1 MYTYSF
7 RKSIPVNVS
16 DNGNVGDF
24 LNKSGTRFN
33 GLASIIQKGLS
44 CFILLL
50 CIATKLSAVSV
61 TFKVDM
67 SQQVISPDGVHLA
80 GSFQGWDPS
89 TTLMT
94 DIGGGIF
101 CVVLDLPPGTYQFKF
116 INGNS
121 WGTDESVPPAC
132 GVDDGSGIFN
142 RQIIVSSG
150 PLVMPELCFASCSI
164 CPPPGYV
171 TNGNASYLGGD
182 CYQVTPNAPWQ
193 NSTMW
198 NNTQIDLT
206 QDFSMQFT
214 LNLGP
219 DDGGADGLVFV
230 LQRIGTTAIGAS
242 GGGMGYSSFGTSV
255 GIEFDTFYNPEYND
269 PVFDHVAIEVNGDVD
284 HLSSNQLAGPVQM
297 SPFSANTED
306 GTDHVVQIVWDA
318 TSFSLSVYFDCQLII
333 SATNDLITN
342 IFSGQNLVYWGFTGA
357 TGAYY
362 NPQTFCIQPNALVT
376 QDISI
381 CPGSSAQLNAGAS
394 STSVYNWTPAT
405 DLNDPSVA
413 DPLATP
419 ASTTTY
425 TVQTTDLCGAVT
437 TRVVNVIVM
446 ENNPACALLPV
457 SLISFDVQA
466 VDNNIQFQW
475 RTLSEWQNSHFTI
488 EETFDNITF
497 HEKVVE
503 PGSGNSGF
511 PLSYYAFATRSGR
524 DAYYRLRQT
533 DWNGISEVISNLEF
547 VPALISSRV
556 MINYN
561 PVSKVLKLN
570 VTNGESIGSIEVIA
584 SSGKLVAIER
594 AVDSDSSTYDF
605 HIDLKAGLYVV
616 LWRDAM
622 GALSGSGK
630 FVVLN

>member
-1 MYTYSF
+1 MYTYYF
-7 RKSIPVNVS
+7 KSRLLNCVS
-16 DNGNVGDF
+16 DFGNTSSFLRLCQLGSKILKSRALIQSSFLFVFLVGV
-24 LNKSGTRFN
+24 L
-33 GLASIIQKGLS
+33 Q
-44 CFILLL
+44 
-50 CIATKLSAVSV
+50 LSAVSV

-116 INGNS
+116 VNGNA
-121 WGTDESVPPAC
+121 WGTDEIVPTAC
-132 GVDDGSGIFN
+132 GVDDGMGIFN
-142 RQIIVSSG
+142 RQIIVSAT
-150 PLVMPELCFASCSI
+150 PIVLPELCFASCTI

-198 NNTQIDLT
+198 NNTQIDLL

-219 DDGGADGLVFV
+219 DDAGADGVVFV

-242 GGGMGYSSFGTSV
+242 GGGMGYSSFGSSV

-269 PVFDHVAIEVNGDVD
+269 PTYDHVAIEVNGDVD
-284 HLSSNQLAGPVQM
+284 HLSANQLATPVQM
-297 SPFSANTED
+297 SPFNINTED

-318 TSFSLSVYFDCQLII
+318 STFTMSVYFDCQLII
-333 SATNDLITN
+333 SATHDIVTN

-357 TGAYY
+357 TGAFY

-376 QDISI
+376 EDMSI

-394 STSVYNWTPAT
+394 LSSTYDWTPT
-405 DLNDPSVA
+405 NDLDDPTIA
-413 DPLATP
+413 NPLATP
-419 ASTTTY
+419 SASTSY
-425 TVQTTDLCGAVT
+425 SVETTDLCGAVT
-437 TRVVNVIVM
+437 TRIINVIVM

-457 SLISFDVQA
+457 SLISFDAKESENEILVT
-466 VDNNIQFQW
+466 W
-475 RTLSEWQNSHFTI
+475 RTLNERQNSHFTI
-488 EETFDNITF
+488 EETLDNISF
-497 HEKVVE
+497 HDVGVVA
-503 PGSGNSGF
+503 GSGNSNY
-511 PLSYYAFATRSGR
+511 PLSYKSAVARSNK

-533 DWNGISEVISNLEF
+533 DWNGNSEVISNLEF
-547 VPALISSRV
+547 IPGVISESV
-556 MINYN
+556 LINYN
-561 PVSKVLKLN
+561 SESKMLVLITKN
-570 VTNGESIGSIEVIA
+570 EQSIKSIDVIS
-584 SSGKLVAIER
+584 SSGKLI
-594 AVDSDSSTYDF
+594 SSYSLNDSSNVR
-605 HIDLKAGLYVV
+605 HEISLNIPAGIYLA
-616 LWRDAM
+616 LCRDSV
-622 GALSGSGK
+622 GNIIGNGK
-630 FVVLN
+630 FIVGK